1 MARRRPYLSLA
12 LYFADA
18 PGELVMY
25 RSGGKMLSGRFSSRI
40 PLHPEDMLV
49 ITDRQGANPKEVRQ
63 TNVYKY
69 PRAGQTETR

>member
-18 PGELVMY
+18 PGDLVMY
-25 RSGGKMLSGRFSSRI
+25 SSGGKMLSGRFSKRI
-40 PLHPEDMLV
+40 PMYPEDLLV

-63 TNVYKY
+63 THVYKY